1 MYMHGLIREGLEEY
15 LKGGPGSAVPPEF
28 EAHLKECEECRDELA
43 VMQEQASLL
52 HRLRAAPDVEPLPGF
67 YARVMNRI
75 ESQQPISIWSVFLDP
90 AFGRRIALASLTV
103 VVLLGSFLALTET
116 QTAYAPAGTAPEA
129 VIAGQEHPSDMG
141 QNRQRDRDTILVDLA
156 TYRE

>member
-1 MYMHGLIREGLEEY
+1 MHMHGLIREGLEDY
-15 LKGGPGSAVPPEF
+15 LKRRPGSAVPREF
-28 EAHLKECEECRDELA
+28 EAHLKECEECRDEVA

-52 HRLRAAPDVEPLPGF
+52 HVLRAGAEVEPSAGF

-75 ESQQPISIWSVFLDP
+75 ETQQSNSIWNVFLDP
-90 AFGRRIALASLTV
+90 VFGRRIALASLTI
-103 VVLLGSFLALTET
+103 VVLLGSFMALTEA
-116 QTAYAPAGTAPEA
+116 QTAYAPAGNVPES
-129 VIAGQEHPSDMG
+129 VIAGQEHPADLG